1 MAITNE
7 GFSNQWE
14 KAYSSGRHLSLFPW
28 TDLVILVNKFAHPS
42 VFEKSH
48 PKVLEIGC
56 GAGANISFL
65 KNIGFEYHGIDGSDT
80 AINLCRDR
88 FPDIKNNLI
97 KGDFSESFK
106 FEKKFDLIVDRA
118 SLTHNTTITI
128 KNILSLIENSLTEDG
143 KYVGVT
149 LFSTEHPQFLK
160 GIPIKDDKYTK
171 TKYLQGPF
179 NEIGNVHFFNLDHI
193 ESLFLNFSIEHL
205 EHIEKKTIIGN
216 IEDTT
221 AFWNIVVSKFLHE
234 ENK

>member
-1 MAITNE
+1 MAITNK

-14 KAYSSGRHLSLFPW
+14 NAYKSGRHLSIFPW

-42 VFEKSH
+42 IFKKKT

-65 KNIGFEYHGIDGSDT
+65 KNIGFEYYGIDGSDT
-80 AINLCRDR
+80 AINQCRKR

-97 KGDFSESFK
+97 TGDFSESFK
-106 FEKKFDLIVDRA
+106 FEEKFDLIVDRA
-118 SLTHNTTITI
+118 SLTHNKTLTI
-128 KNILSLIENSLTEDG
+128 KNIIFLIENCLTGKG
-143 KYVGVT
+143 KYIGVT

-160 GIPIKDDKYTK
+160 GIPISDDEYTK
-171 TKYLQGPF
+171 TEYLQGPF
-179 NEIGNVHFFNLDHI
+179 NEIGNVHFFNLDQI
-193 ESLFLNFSIEHL
+193 KSLFLNFSIEHL

-221 AFWNIVVSKFLHE
+221 VYWNLVASKFFY
-234 ENK
+234 ENNK